1 MKSILLTLSLATL
14 HAVVLHASGIPEPGI
29 ILYGGV
35 TNVVGTVARPM
46 NQGVLRWEVS
56 SGDGTQR
63 LNLEAVVSGGR
74 FWKRAPDHAG
84 IRGLVKAL
92 VEQMPD
98 GQS

>member
-14 HAVVLHASGIPEPGI
+14 HAVVLQASGIPEPGI

-35 TNVVGTVARPM
+35 TNVVDTVARPM

-63 LNLEAVVSGGR
+63 FNLESVVSGGR

-84 IRGLVKAL
+84 LRGCVKAL
-92 VEQMPD
+92 VEQMSD